1 MVRRVVWTNRA
12 LKDRY
17 QILSYWINNN
27 QSNSYSKILDSLF
40 IETLSL
46 LCEYPFL
53 GKKTKSL
60 NVRLKIIKK
69 YNIVYQINNNE
80 IIVLRVWD
88 SRQNPQKLKF

>member
-1 MVRRVVWTNRA
+1 MVRRVIWTTRA

-27 QSNSYSKILDSLF
+27 KSNNYSKKLDDLF
-40 IETLSL
+40 IETLSF

-53 GKKTKSL
+53 GKRTKRL
-60 NVRLKIIKK
+60 NVRLKIVKNYFLI
-69 YNIVYQINNNE
+69 YQIEKNE

-88 SRQNPQKLKF
+88 SRQNPQNLKL

>member
-1 MVRRVVWTNRA
+1 MVRRVIWTNRA

-27 QSNSYSKILDSLF
+27 KSNSYSKKLDDIF
-40 IETLSL
+40 IETLSF

-53 GKKTKSL
+53 GKRTKRL
-60 NVRLKIIKK
+60 NVRVKIVKN
-69 YNIVYQINNNE
+69 YFLVYQIEKKE

-88 SRQNPQKLKF
+88 SRQNPQNFNF